1 MPRSTRQAKYW
12 LSAAAAFALTTGIAR
27 ADVVITEKIDMDG
40 AAGFSMLAMQG
51 QSTSSITP
59 EKSRIDSDM
68 KFKSRLMNTFAG
80 KSGNSSQIIRLDKGV
95 VYDVQ
100 HADKKYTELPFAPL
114 RAAMQKSME
123 AIQQASE
130 AQAQTQQQQLPVDAE
145 DCQWSPPVVEARETG
160 EHATI
165 AGFDTARATVSVK
178 QTCTDPKTSK
188 ACDMVWTI
196 DQWLSSQA
204 PGADESKAF
213 ALNYAQ
219 QLGID
224 AASMKAMQGRMQ
236 QAYGEYKSSWTEA
249 MDKASQFQGYPL
261 KTALQMTMGG
271 AQCTTESGT
280 QVAADPTFADA
291 VDAGVEAGAGTAA
304 GAATSAATQ
313 AAVGQAGG
321 GVAGA
326 VAGSAAGAFASKI
339 GASLMGKFKKKDKE
353 PAAAPEPAAAAAPGM
368 IRLFRMQ
375 TETVAVRSGAIP
387 APTFDVPA
395 GYKKVAA
402 PVAKD

>member
-1 MPRSTRQAKYW
+1 MPRSTRQAKFW
-12 LSAAAAFALTTGIAR
+12 VSAAAAIAMTASIAR

-40 AAGFSMLAMQG
+40 AAGFSMLAMAG

-59 EKSRIDSDM
+59 DKTRIDSDM

-100 HADKKYTELPFAPL
+100 HADKKYTEMTFAQM
-114 RAAMQKSME
+114 RAAMQKNME
-123 AIQQASE
+123 AIEQASQ

-145 DCQWSPPVVEARETG
+145 ECQWSPPVVEAKETG

-280 QVAADPTFADA
+280 QVAADPMFADA
-291 VDAGVEAGAGTAA
+291 VDAGVQAGASTGSRGRDLCSNPDRCAGGRWRRGGRRRGFRRGRFRRQA
-304 GAATSAATQ
+304 RRVADGQVQEERQGAAR
-313 AAVGQAGG
+313 GG
-321 GVAGA
+321 TGTRSSG
-326 VAGSAAGAFASKI
+326 
-339 GASLMGKFKKKDKE
+339 E
-353 PAAAPEPAAAAAPGM
+353 PGHDP
-368 IRLFRMQ
+368 
-375 TETVAVRSGAIP
+375 S
-387 APTFDVPA
+387 VPDA
-395 GYKKVAA
+395 
-402 PVAKD
+402 D

>member
-1 MPRSTRQAKYW
+1 MPRVTQATFW
-12 LSAAAAFALTTGIAR
+12 LSTAGALGLAATLVR
-27 ADVVITEKIDMDG
+27 ADVVIEEKVDMDG
-40 AAGFSMLAMQG
+40 VAGFSMLAMQG
-51 QSTSSITP
+51 QSTSSITAD
-59 EKSRIDSDM
+59 KSRIDSDM

-95 VYDVQ
+95 IYDVQ
-100 HADKKYTELPFAPL
+100 HADKKYTEMTFEQM

-145 DCQWSPPVVEARETG
+145 ECQWSPPVVEARETG

-178 QTCTDPKTSK
+178 QTCTDPKTAK

-213 ALNYAQ
+213 ALNYAK

-249 MDKASQFQGYPL
+249 MDSVRY
-261 KTALQMTMGG
+261 LQH
-271 AQCTTESGT
+271 
-280 QVAADPTFADA
+280 
-291 VDAGVEAGAGTAA
+291 TAA
-304 GAATSAATQ
+304 LGEER
-313 AAVGQAGG
+313 VG
-321 GVAGA
+321 V
-326 VAGSAAGAFASKI
+326 
-339 GASLMGKFKKKDKE
+339 
-353 PAAAPEPAAAAAPGM
+353 
-368 IRLFRMQ
+368 
-375 TETVAVRSGAIP
+375 
-387 APTFDVPA
+387 
-395 GYKKVAA
+395 
-402 PVAKD
+402 

>member
-1 MPRSTRQAKYW
+1 
-12 LSAAAAFALTTGIAR
+12 
-27 ADVVITEKIDMDG
+27 
-40 AAGFSMLAMQG
+40 MLAMQG
-51 QSTSSITP
+51 QSKSSITAD
-59 EKSRIDSDM
+59 KTRIDSDM

-100 HADKKYTELPFAPL
+100 HADKKYTEMTFEQM

-123 AIQQASE
+123 ALEQASQ
-130 AQAQTQQQQLPVDAE
+130 AQAQTQQQQLPVDAD

-160 EHATI
+160 EHVTI

-188 ACDMVWTI
+188 ACDMVWTV

-236 QAYGEYKSSWTEA
+236 QAYGEYKSGWTEA
-249 MDKASQFQGYPL
+249 MNKAGQFQGYPL

-271 AQCTTESGT
+271 AQCTTESGA
-280 QVAADPTFADA
+280 QVAADPMFADA
-291 VDAGVEAGAGTAA
+291 VDAGVQAGAGTAA

-313 AAVGQAGG
+313 AAVEQAGG
-321 GVAGA
+321 GVAGS

-339 GASLMGKFKKKDKE
+339 GSSLMGKFKKKDKE
-353 PAAAPEPAAAAAPGM
+353 QPAAAPEPVAAANPGM

-375 TETVAVRSGAIP
+375 TETVSVQSGAIP

-402 PVAKD
+402 PVATD